1 MAPYLKL
8 ADSCYAIDIIRQN
21 SGKFIFISTYFCSIK
36 YSIIIVLNFGEHK
49 MDDRL
54 GSALNQLDE
63 ELTRRSLNIEIVIC
77 GAYAL
82 HLLG

>member
-1 MAPYLKL
+1 
-8 ADSCYAIDIIRQN
+8 
-21 SGKFIFISTYFCSIK
+21 
-36 YSIIIVLNFGEHK
+36 